1 MRAARV
7 ASLYKRLARLPRGRV
22 VVAAVPVRPRPAGG
36 LEFLLVRTRSGERW
50 TFPKGGCESGEAPDE
65 AAAREALEEAGATGR
80 VVGEPLGS
88 YRYGD
93 DRVTAFLL
101 LVETAGEPHEP
112 WREPA
117 WFGLETAR
125 SRLAEGR
132 DGRVG
137 EEMERVLVAAQR
149 AAGRVH

>member
-1 MRAARV
+1 VRTARV
-7 ASLYKRLARLPRGRV
+7 ARLYKQLARRARGRV
-22 VVAAVPVRPRPAGG
+22 VVAAVPVRPRAAGG

-50 TFPKGGCESGEAPDE
+50 TFPKGGCESGEAPAA
-65 AAAREALEEAGATGR
+65 AAAREALEEAGAAGR
-80 VVGEPLGS
+80 IVGEAIGS

-93 DRVTAFLL
+93 DQVTAFLL
-101 LVETAGEPHEP
+101 LVETVGRPAE
-112 WREPA
+112 RRRDPA
-117 WFGLETAR
+117 WFGLESAR

-132 DGRVG
+132 DGRFG